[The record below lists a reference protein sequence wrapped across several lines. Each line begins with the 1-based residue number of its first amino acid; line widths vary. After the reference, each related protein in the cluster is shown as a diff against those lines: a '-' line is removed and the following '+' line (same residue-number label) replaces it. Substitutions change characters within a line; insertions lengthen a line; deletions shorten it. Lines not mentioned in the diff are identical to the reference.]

1 MRIAMV
7 GLGRMGGN
15 MTKRLLARGHE
26 IVAYD
31 PNADAVAGVEGDGAL
46 PAHSLDDVVKQ
57 LTPPRAVW
65 VMVPAGPITEQTC
78 NTLAQLMERGDI
90 LIDGG
95 NSNYKHAQKMS
106 ADLNGRGI
114 AFLDA
119 GTSGGIW

>member
-1 MRIAMV
+1 MGMA
-7 GLGRMGGN
+7 GLRRMGGN

-31 PNADAVAGVEGDGAL
+31 PNADAVASVEGDGAI
-46 PAHSLDDVVKQ
+46 PAHSLDEIVKQ

-78 NTLAQLMERGDI
+78 TTLAELMDRGDI

-95 NSNYKHAQKMS
+95 NSYYKHAQQMS
-106 ADLNGRGI
+106 ADL
-114 AFLDA
+114 
-119 GTSGGIW
+119 